1 MQLAFVSPHAPDELA
16 LHVAISSKWAKLAS
30 SAGDVNSI
38 KVGENSNIQ
47 DNVVVHVAKHNAQ
60 DRALPTIIG
69 NNVTIGRFAQKP
81 LKTRTNVQFC

>member
-1 MQLAFVSPHAPDELA
+1 MDGAAQHAECD
-16 LHVAISSKWAKLAS
+16 AS
-30 SAGDVNSI
+30 GDVNSI

-69 NNVTIGRFAQKP
+69 NNVTIGVLNLYTGLVPSAPAHQHVSWLQAFQ
-81 LKTRTNVQFC
+81 